1 MQRISN
7 RLCGHAGRAL
17 GGLGLLFG
25 LSSGHSAEFKFPNH
39 TLTVPDG
46 FEVELVAGPPLVDRP
61 IMVDFDEEGRL
72 YVADSAGINDPV
84 DRQLKT
90 RPHRILRLEDT
101 DGDGRFD
108 RRTVF
113 ADRMMFPEGVL
124 WFDGAVYCGAPPSIW
139 KLEDTDGD
147 GVADR
152 RTEWFKGL
160 TLTGCANDIHGPYE
174 GLDGWLYWCKG
185 AFAKQPH
192 ERSGRPTISDSA
204 AHIFRCR
211 PDGGDFDSV
220 MSGGMDNPVEVAF
233 TPEGE
238 TIFTTTFYCNP
249 EGGKRDALVHAVYG
263 GVYPKVHGVLDGLTR
278 TGDLLPPLT
287 HLGPAAACALMR
299 YSSTALGPEFEGNLF
314 SSLFNLRKVQ
324 RHILRREGSTF
335 ATTDSD
341 FLVSD
346 NPDFHPTDVQEDADG
361 SLLVVDT
368 GGWYKICCPTSQLA
382 KPEVLGAIYRVRR
395 TGTRAPAD
403 PRGLR
408 LDWPGMTPA
417 ELASLLGDQRPAVR
431 RRAIARLAK
440 QGASAVPS
448 LAGVIRDSRSVQARQ
463 NAVWAL
469 TRIEAS
475 EARAAVR
482 VALLDKDIGVRQ
494 AATHSVG
501 LLRDTAAGASLV
513 EELGSSSLHLQRNAA
528 TALGR
533 LGDKSAVVPL
543 LATAA
548 TPHDRF
554 LEHSLIYALIEIGD
568 ASGTAAG
575 LGAASPFTRRAALIA
590 LDQMPGSN
598 LAASTVI
605 PYLSSTHGTL
615 KETAFWIVSQ
625 HPQWGGELSGLY
637 ATWLRDKTLRAEQT
651 QELGK
656 QLTHFVREPAI
667 QQVIAD
673 ALADSSVAD
682 SVKLALLDAMARG
695 SVETLPA
702 AWARE
707 LESTLHISDAELLR
721 HALAALRTLPIAR
734 PSSPARSDSSANPAA
749 PESHDFAPSLLEVAR
764 NAALPEDVRLQAVAA
779 LPGGIEQ
786 PAPALLEFLC
796 GALDPSKPPLDRGA
810 AAAALGRAKLNEAQL
825 LILAHSLKSAGPME
839 LTKLLGAFDVMTNEV
854 VGLAFVNGLK
864 TSPALASLRAE
875 VLKPLLAKFPE
886 SVQAQAADLL
896 AALSQDLAGQQKHL
910 DELQT
915 GLKNGDRDRGR
926 RIFES
931 TTTACSTCH
940 QVGYV
945 GGHVGPDLTKIGAI
959 RTERDLLE
967 AVVYPSASFVR
978 SYEPVMVTT
987 KDGEEYAGVSQQA
1000 SADSMVIVSGP
1011 GAEHRIVMKD
1021 VVEIR
1026 PGSVSVM
1033 PDGLVQA
1040 LAPPQLSD
1048 LIAFLKSL
1056 K

>member
-1 MQRISN
+1 MW
-7 RLCGHAGRAL
+7 LLLAL
-17 GGLGLLFG
+17 WH
-25 LSSGHSAEFKFPNH
+25 GHSAEFKFPNH

-61 IMVDFDEEGRL
+61 VMVDFDEEGRL
-72 YVADSAGINDPV
+72 YVADSAGVNDPV
-84 DRQLKT
+84 DKQLKT

-113 ADRMMFPEGVL
+113 ADQMMFPEGIL

-139 KLEDTDGD
+139 RLEDTDGD

-174 GLDGWLYWCKG
+174 GPDGWLYWCKG
-185 AFAKQPH
+185 AFAKQTH
-192 ERSGRPTISDSA
+192 ERPGRPAISDSA
-204 AHIFRCR
+204 AHIFRSR
-211 PDGGDFDSV
+211 PDGSDFDSV

-263 GVYPKVHGVLDGLTR
+263 GVYPKVHGVLDGLIR

-314 SSLFNLRKVQ
+314 SSLFNLRKIQ

-361 SLLVVDT
+361 SLLVIDT

-395 TGTRAPAD
+395 KGAHPPED
-403 PRGLR
+403 PRGLK
-408 LDWPGMTPA
+408 LDWAQMRPA
-417 ELASLLGDQRPAVR
+417 ELTTLLDDPRPTVR
-431 RRAIARLAK
+431 HRAITRLAK
-440 QGASAVPS
+440 QGADAVPT
-448 LAGVIRDSRSVQARQ
+448 LAGVIRRGPSVQARQ

-469 TRIEAS
+469 TRIDAPD
-475 EARAAVR
+475 ARAAVR
-482 VALLDKDIGVRQ
+482 AALLDPDAGVRQ
-494 AATHSVG
+494 AATHSAG
-501 LLRDTAAGASLV
+501 LLRDAAALPSLL
-513 EELGSSSLHLQRNAA
+513 EELGSSSLHLRRNAA

-533 LGDKSAVVPL
+533 LGDKTAVGPL

-568 ASGTAAG
+568 RAQTASGLA
-575 LGAASPFTRRAALIA
+575 AASPFTRRAALIA
-590 LDQMPGSN
+590 LDQMPGGN
-598 LAASTVI
+598 LAASAVI
-605 PYLSSTHGTL
+605 PCLSSTNLTL

-637 ATWLRDKTLRAEQT
+637 RAWLNDKTLTQEQT
-651 QELGK
+651 GELRK
-656 QLTHFVREPAI
+656 QLAQFVPDPAI
-667 QQVIAD
+667 QQVIAESLGD
-673 ALADSSVAD
+673 PSV
-682 SVKLALLDAMARG
+682 SRMTKLAVLDAMAQG
-695 SVETLPA
+695 SVQSLPV

-707 LESTLHISDAELLR
+707 LEATLHTADAEMLR
-721 HALAALRTLPIAR
+721 HALTALRALPIAR
-734 PSSPARSDSSANPAA
+734 PSALARSDSSANTAEPGF
-749 PESHDFAPSLLEVAR
+749 HDFTPSLLELAR
-764 NAALPEDVRLQAVAA
+764 NAAFPEDVRLQAVAA
-779 LPGGIEQ
+779 LPGAIES
-786 PAPALLEFLC
+786 PEPALLAFLC
-796 GALDPSKPPLDRGA
+796 AALDPAKPPLDRGA
-810 AAAALGRAKLNEAQL
+810 AAAALGRAKLTEAQL
-825 LILAHSLKSAGPME
+825 LTLADSLKTAGPME
-839 LTKLLGAFDVMTNEV
+839 LTRLLGAFESTTNEA
-854 VGLAFVNGLK
+854 VGLTLVKALR
-864 TSPALASLRAE
+864 TSASLASLRAE
-875 VLKPLLAKFPE
+875 VLKPRLAKFPG
-886 SVQAQAADLL
+886 SVQEQAADLL
-896 AALSQDLAGQQKHL
+896 AALNQDLATQQKHL
-910 DELQT
+910 DELQA

-945 GGHVGPDLTKIGAI
+945 GGRVGPDLTKIGAI

-978 SYEPVMVTT
+978 SFEPVMVTT
-987 KDGEEYAGVSQQA
+987 KDGEEYAGVAQQA

-1021 VVEIR
+1021 VIEMR
-1026 PGSVSVM
+1026 PGTVSVM

-1048 LIAFLKSL
+1048 LIAFLESL